1 MCKIEYKCYFM
12 NITYKP
18 TSSVCLDLPYSM
30 SHSNNNNNNNNVYPR
45 PVPQTSMGR
54 LVSITVDNPKYHV
67 VPATPSSPTIPH
79 LIPIE
84 AASASASTT
93 HNDEQTMLWRNVA
106 TLFNRCEQNDAE
118 INKQRDDYDP
128 CIGELNRVTDDLY
141 QETRDLKCRIS
152 ELSTDLSDDL
162 DSKLRQLKK
171 YTRKYVSKKVNKTK
185 QSASG
190 SAFDADME
198 VFKYVDSVREEFVD
212 TNSQL
217 KEELLTLRQEI
228 HEEHSDLNDTYYRD
242 YRMFLKREDD
252 LMEKL
257 DAAVKMNE
265 ALNQRMKDLEEC
277 FMKQI
282 QQVRNYADT
291 QVAGDLREEFSEAIC
306 REVAFESKVSAELVQ
321 GVHNELTNVIT
332 RSNEYH
338 SARYF
343 GTVEDVNQLREICQT
358 LKQSIGMVD
367 AELSDTKETV
377 EYLKDDLGDVT
388 NTVGDLDV
396 KVCDLTED
404 LIEQK
409 ETIYREM
416 DGDYSD
422 MKDYVKRRI
431 QRHVR
436 HSHSPLNTT
445 AATAATA
452 VEDPIGLI
460 ISDIS
465 ADALAADAEAAAED
479 DNVIIMDDTCF
490 ISDDEEGTSSN
501 IVHT

>member
-1 MCKIEYKCYFM
+1 
-12 NITYKP
+12 
-18 TSSVCLDLPYSM
+18 
-30 SHSNNNNNNNNVYPR
+30 
-45 PVPQTSMGR
+45 MGR

-67 VPATPSSPTIPH
+67 APAAPTSPTIPH
-79 LIPIE
+79 LVPIS
-84 AASASASTT
+84 ASVLASASAA

-106 TLFNRCEQNDAE
+106 TLFARCEQNDSE
-118 INKQRDDYDP
+118 LKKQRDDYDP

-162 DSKLRQLKK
+162 DSKIRQLKK
-171 YTRKYVSKKVNKTK
+171 YTRKYVSKKVNNTK
-185 QSASG
+185 QKASG
-190 SAFDADME
+190 AAFDADLE

-242 YRMFLKREDD
+242 YRMFLQREDE
-252 LMEKL
+252 MIAKL

-265 ALNQRMKDLEEC
+265 ATNQRMKDMEDF

-291 QVAGDLREEFSEAIC
+291 QVAGDLREEFSAAIC

-321 GVHNELTNVIT
+321 GVHDELTDVIT

-343 GTVEDVNQLREICQT
+343 GTVEDVKQVREMCQT

-377 EYLKDDLGDVT
+377 EYLKDEVGDVT
-388 NTVGDLDV
+388 NTVGDLEERV
-396 KVCDLTED
+396 GEFAED

-409 ETIYREM
+409 DTIYREM

-436 HSHSPLNTT
+436 HSHSTVNDTAST
-445 AATAATA
+445 AA
-452 VEDPIGLI
+452 VEEPIGLI

-490 ISDDEEGTSSN
+490 ISDDEEGSNGTTN

>member
-1 MCKIEYKCYFM
+1 
-12 NITYKP
+12 
-18 TSSVCLDLPYSM
+18 
-30 SHSNNNNNNNNVYPR
+30 
-45 PVPQTSMGR
+45 MGR

-67 VPATPSSPTIPH
+67 APATNSSPSPSPSSPNIPH
-79 LIPIE
+79 LIPIGA
-84 AASASASTT
+84 AASASASASTA

-106 TLFNRCEQNDAE
+106 TLFARCEQNDSE
-118 INKQRDDYDP
+118 IKKQREDYDP
-128 CIGELNRVTDDLY
+128 CIGELNRVTDELY
-141 QETRDLKCRIS
+141 QETRDLKYRIS

-162 DSKLRQLKK
+162 DSKIRQLKK

-185 QSASG
+185 QKASG
-190 SAFDADME
+190 AAFDADLE

-242 YRMFLKREDD
+242 YRMFLQRENE
-252 LMEKL
+252 MIAKL

-265 ALNQRMKDLEEC
+265 ATNQRMKDMEDF

-291 QVAGDLREEFSEAIC
+291 QVAGDLREEFSVAIC

-321 GVHNELTNVIT
+321 GVHDELTDVIT

-343 GTVEDVNQLREICQT
+343 GTVEDVKQVREMCQT

-367 AELSDTKETV
+367 AELSDTKEIV
-377 EYLKDDLGDVT
+377 EYLKDEVGDVT
-388 NTVGDLDV
+388 NTVGDLEERV
-396 KVCDLTED
+396 GEFAED

-409 ETIYREM
+409 DTIYREM

-436 HSHSPLNTT
+436 HSHSPVNDT
-445 AATAATA
+445 AATASTAA
-452 VEDPIGLI
+452 VEEPIGLI

-490 ISDDEEGTSSN
+490 ISDDEEGSNGTTN